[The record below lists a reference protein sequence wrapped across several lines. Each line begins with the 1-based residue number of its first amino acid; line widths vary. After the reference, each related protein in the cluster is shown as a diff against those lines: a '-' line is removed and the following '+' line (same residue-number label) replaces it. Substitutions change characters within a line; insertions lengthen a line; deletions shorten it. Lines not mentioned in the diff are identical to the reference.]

1 MAEKSW
7 HFHTVYVRKTKSRLP
22 FFLYRARL
30 YYIKY
35 LYKLTTYLSSISSPK
50 CIPMSPSYVRY
61 QQWSLFKLSKYRFVF
76 SLLQI
81 RNENS
86 RQCIDSPA
94 KSEDLHKKVGL
105 WPCHNQGG
113 NQVRYDKNYVHFT
126 VLQKLLNL
134 KLWSTIQELI
144 CHSMLREIN
153 FGKIW
158 VSKMALFT
166 ISETVNFEFWQIRDL
181 RNGSNWLKLKFRTS

>member
-30 YYIKY
+30 YHIKY
-35 LYKLTTYLSSISSPK
+35 LYKPTTYLSSISSPK

-126 VLQKLLNL
+126 VLQKLSKCEVMVHNSRINLPLNVA
-134 KLWSTIQELI
+134 WNQ
-144 CHSMLREIN
+144 
-153 FGKIW
+153 
-158 VSKMALFT
+158 
-166 ISETVNFEFWQIRDL
+166 FWQNL
-181 RNGSNWLKLKFRTS
+181 SVKNGSFYNFRDCQLWILTN